1 MVGAI
6 FASGFLRAMKF
17 LEENWQQLCQN
28 IRTGQISD
36 SITDPNCRKAIS
48 SILSK
53 PMPDLADAIENEWS
67 MAQYIKTLEFYSG
80 GLPLVSAAYAS
91 SEGSFGICL
100 KPLTIVSGQRGPF
113 SSAAQTRLV

>member
-1 MVGAI
+1 
-6 FASGFLRAMKF
+6 
-17 LEENWQQLCQN
+17 
-28 IRTGQISD
+28 
-36 SITDPNCRKAIS
+36 
-48 SILSK
+48 
-53 PMPDLADAIENEWS
+53 

-113 SSAAQTRLV
+113 SSATQTSIEIDALFEGIDFQLMITRPRFEELNMDLFQICIEAVESSCCKRKMSRKSST